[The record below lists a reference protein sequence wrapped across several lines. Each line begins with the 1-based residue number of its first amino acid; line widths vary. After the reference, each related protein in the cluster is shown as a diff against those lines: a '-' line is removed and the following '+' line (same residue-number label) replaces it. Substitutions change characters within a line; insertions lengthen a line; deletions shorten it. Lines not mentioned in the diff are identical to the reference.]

1 MRNPIPT
8 LALIACTAFAS
19 IASAQVEMQRLVEIS
34 PPSLLEGEAPL
45 FEPRHIGFGM
55 TAAQVTEAM
64 QGKPDQK
71 PAADLWVYWHFHI
84 AADRTGKFNTL
95 VIYFTEG
102 RVTKFRLVERKA
114 LTALLDAVRQA
125 NAGSGATK

>member
-1 MRNPIPT
+1 MRNPIPI
-8 LALIACTAFAS
+8 LVLIAFTAFAS
-19 IASAQVEMQRLVEIS
+19 GAAAQVDAPRLVEIS
-34 PPSLLEGEAPL
+34 PPSLLENDASL

-64 QGKPDQK
+64 HGKPDQK
-71 PAADLWVYWHFHI
+71 PAADLWVYWRFHT

-95 VIYFTEG
+95 VVYFTEG

-114 LTALLDAVRQA
+114 LAALLDAVRQA
-125 NAGSGATK
+125 KAGAVATK

>member
-8 LALIACTAFAS
+8 LVLIAFTACTPGVG
-19 IASAQVEMQRLVEIS
+19 AQVETQRLVEIS
-34 PPSLLEGEAPL
+34 PPSLLEDEAAL

-55 TAAQVTEAM
+55 TAPQVTEAM
-64 QGKPDQK
+64 HGKPDQK
-71 PAADLWVYWHFHI
+71 PAADLWVYWHFHT

-95 VIYFTEG
+95 VVYFTEG

-114 LTALLDAVRQA
+114 LAALLGAVRQA
-125 NAGSGATK
+125 KAGAIATK